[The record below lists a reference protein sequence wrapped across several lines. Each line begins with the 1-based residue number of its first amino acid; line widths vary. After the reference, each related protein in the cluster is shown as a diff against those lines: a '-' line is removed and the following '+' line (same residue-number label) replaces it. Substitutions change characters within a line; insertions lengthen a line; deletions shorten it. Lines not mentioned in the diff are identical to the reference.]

1 MANKLPQ
8 KVQQQKVSHPSPPPE
23 KSRNSCCLFS
33 AMVPLVFTIF
43 IVYVSSYLGV
53 MSGAFATDLKT
64 ENFSE
69 SDALKMGPPQFDLA
83 NKDYYNNLQ
92 AMSQHLSRPNQFMAR
107 GK

>member
-1 MANKLPQ
+1 MANKSPQ

-53 MSGAFATDLKT
+53 MSGAFATDLKV
-64 ENFSE
+64 ENFTV
-69 SDALKMGPPQFDLA
+69 SDALKKGPPQFDSA

-92 AMSQHLSRPNQFMAR
+92 AMSQVLSRPNQFMAR

>member
-8 KVQQQKVSHPSPPPE
+8 KVQQKVAHSSPPPE

-53 MSGAFATDLKT
+53 MSGAFATDLKA
-64 ENFSE
+64 ENFTV
-69 SDALKMGPPQFDLA
+69 SDALKKFDSA

-92 AMSQHLSRPNQFMAR
+92 AMSQVLSRPNQFMAR